1 MMKSMIRMNDTCWEA
16 KYMLPAR
23 VDHEQNLH
31 QMVVGFAS
39 PCCLYDVNVLSPNNF
54 VDHNVGLIVG
64 ESVRVT
70 KNSGSTCA
78 AVFAYLLRVTS
89 PSFTP
94 AFLATRTDISGWEVP
109 PNTLRFHRASL
120 GLNLLFIFDTC
131 PQGCYC
137 CYTCRLDTSFLS
149 TFY

>member
-64 ESVRVT
+64 KSVKVES
-70 KNSGSTCA
+70 N
-78 AVFAYLLRVTS
+78 
-89 PSFTP
+89 
-94 AFLATRTDISGWEVP
+94 
-109 PNTLRFHRASL
+109 
-120 GLNLLFIFDTC
+120 
-131 PQGCYC
+131 Q
-137 CYTCRLDTSFLS
+137 
-149 TFY
+149 